1 MRLADLK
8 ICQNKRSFRSA
19 PRVIIISKMS
29 TTFFVSLIG
38 KAVAKASRLRGGHG
52 SALPGLVIEKVS
64 PNFLRDA
71 LTHLPYGVVVISG
84 TNGKT
89 TTTKIVVELLRA
101 AGLKVFTNPSGSNF
115 TRGIAS
121 VAALEMRRGRLDAD
135 IAVVELDEAH
145 AVHFVRQVPPK
156 FSLILNVLR
165 DQLDRFGEI
174 DTTAKLL
181 AKIADR
187 TTGTVVLNREDPLVA
202 TIPADKKV
210 YFGYSEAVAKLF
222 PNDDELYGSSGRS
235 EKDTLAA
242 TITLDG
248 LDGTL
253 ATFNIGSA
261 ELLLRGAH
269 NALNAAAALA
279 LVQEILGDKFN
290 ANETLKALSR
300 VQPAFGRGESF
311 IINDQPLELMLVK
324 NPSGFRISLAS
335 QNNVNAATM
344 IAIND
349 QYADGRDMSWLWDVD
364 FSRLPSVELVSGVRA
379 YDMALR
385 LEASGIGV
393 ETVETDISIAV
404 DTFLTANT
412 GRPMQI
418 YATYTAML
426 KIRKL
431 LKSRRSA

>member
-1 MRLADLK
+1 MKSLFLSSSLGK
-8 ICQNKRSFRSA
+8 I
-19 PRVIIISKMS
+19 
-29 TTFFVSLIG
+29 VS
-38 KAVAKASRLRGGHG
+38 KASRLRGGHG
-52 SALPGLVIEKVS
+52 SALPGLVVEKVS
-64 PNFLRDA
+64 PHFLRDA
-71 LTHLPYGVVVISG
+71 LTNLPYGVVVISG

-156 FSLILNVLR
+156 YSLILNVLR

-181 AKIADR
+181 AKVADQ

-202 TIPADKKV
+202 AITANRKV
-210 YFGYSEAVAKLF
+210 YFGYSGSVATLF
-222 PNDDELYGSSGRS
+222 PNDDELYSTKKRSSAS
-235 EKDTLAA
+235 QPDA
-242 TITLDG
+242 TVTLDE
-248 LDGTL
+248 LDGSM
-253 ATFNIGSA
+253 ATFNIGSS

-279 LVQEILGDKFN
+279 LVREILGDTFE
-290 ANETLKALSR
+290 ADESLAALSQ

-311 IINDQPLELMLVK
+311 TINGQPLELILVK

-335 QNNVNAATM
+335 QNDPNAATM

-364 FSRLPSVELVSGVRA
+364 FSKLSSVAMISGVRA

-385 LEASGIGV
+385 LETSGINVGA
-393 ETVETDISIAV
+393 VETDLTVAV
-404 DTFLTANT
+404 DQFLTD
-412 GRPMQI
+412 RPMQI

-426 KIRKL
+426 KIRKA
-431 LKSRRSA
+431 LKARRQA

>member
-1 MRLADLK
+1 MKSLFLSSSLGK
-8 ICQNKRSFRSA
+8 I
-19 PRVIIISKMS
+19 
-29 TTFFVSLIG
+29 VS
-38 KAVAKASRLRGGHG
+38 KASRLRGGHG
-52 SALPGLVIEKVS
+52 SALPGLVVEKVS
-64 PNFLRDA
+64 PHFLRDA
-71 LTHLPYGVVVISG
+71 LTNLPYGVVVISG

-156 FSLILNVLR
+156 YSLILNVLR

-181 AKIADR
+181 AKVADQ

-202 TIPADKKV
+202 AITANRKV
-210 YFGYSEAVAKLF
+210 YFGYSGSVATLF
-222 PNDDELYGSSGRS
+222 PNDDELYSTKKRSSAS
-235 EKDTLAA
+235 QPDA
-242 TITLDG
+242 TVTLDE
-248 LDGTL
+248 LDGST
-253 ATFNIGSA
+253 ATFNIGSS

-279 LVQEILGDKFN
+279 LVREILGDTFE
-290 ANETLKALSR
+290 ADESLAALSQ

-311 IINDQPLELMLVK
+311 TINGQPLELILVK

-335 QNNVNAATM
+335 QNDPNAATM

-364 FSRLPSVELVSGVRA
+364 FSKLSSVAMISGVRA

-385 LEASGIGV
+385 LETSGINVGA
-393 ETVETDISIAV
+393 VETDLTVAV
-404 DTFLTANT
+404 DQFLTD
-412 GRPMQI
+412 RPMQI

-426 KIRKL
+426 KIRKA
-431 LKSRRSA
+431 LKARRQA

>member
-1 MRLADLK
+1 MKSLLLSSSLGK
-8 ICQNKRSFRSA
+8 I
-19 PRVIIISKMS
+19 
-29 TTFFVSLIG
+29 VS
-38 KAVAKASRLRGGHG
+38 KASRLRGGHG
-52 SALPGLVIEKVS
+52 SALPGLVVEKVS
-64 PNFLRDA
+64 PHFLRDT
-71 LTHLPYGVVVISG
+71 LTNLPYGVVVISG

-156 FSLILNVLR
+156 YSLILNVLR

-181 AKIADR
+181 AKVANQ

-202 TIPADKKV
+202 AITANRKV
-210 YFGYSEAVAKLF
+210 YFGYSGSVATLF
-222 PNDDELYGSSGRS
+222 PNDDELYSTKKRSSAS
-235 EKDTLAA
+235 QPDA
-242 TITLDG
+242 TVTLDE
-248 LDGTL
+248 LDGSM
-253 ATFNIGSA
+253 ATFNIGSS

-279 LVQEILGDKFN
+279 LVREILGDKFE
-290 ANETLKALSR
+290 ADESLAALSQ

-311 IINDQPLELMLVK
+311 TINGQPLELILVK

-335 QNNVNAATM
+335 QNDPNAATM

-364 FSRLPSVELVSGVRA
+364 FSKLSSVAMISGVRA

-385 LEASGIGV
+385 LETSGIDVGA
-393 ETVETDISIAV
+393 VETDLTVAV
-404 DTFLTANT
+404 GQFLTD
-412 GRPMQI
+412 RPMQI

-426 KIRKL
+426 KIRKA
-431 LKSRRSA
+431 LKARRQA

>member
-1 MRLADLK
+1 M
-8 ICQNKRSFRSA
+8 
-19 PRVIIISKMS
+19 
-29 TTFFVSLIG
+29 
-38 KAVAKASRLRGGHG
+38 
-52 SALPGLVIEKVS
+52 PGLVVEKVS
-64 PNFLRDA
+64 PHFLRDA
-71 LTHLPYGVVVISG
+71 LTNLPYGVVVISG

-156 FSLILNVLR
+156 YSLILNVLR

-181 AKIADR
+181 AKVADQ

-202 TIPADKKV
+202 AITANRKV
-210 YFGYSEAVAKLF
+210 YFGYSGSVATLF
-222 PNDDELYGSSGRS
+222 PNDDELYSTKKRSSAS
-235 EKDTLAA
+235 QPDA
-242 TITLDG
+242 TVTLDE
-248 LDGTL
+248 LDGST
-253 ATFNIGSA
+253 ATFNIGSS

-279 LVQEILGDKFN
+279 LVREILGDTFE
-290 ANETLKALSR
+290 ADESLAALSQ

-311 IINDQPLELMLVK
+311 TINGQPLELILVK

-335 QNNVNAATM
+335 QNDPNAATM

-364 FSRLPSVELVSGVRA
+364 FSKLSSVAMISGVRA

-385 LEASGIGV
+385 LETSGINVGA
-393 ETVETDISIAV
+393 VETDLTVAV
-404 DTFLTANT
+404 DQFLTD
-412 GRPMQI
+412 RPMQI

-426 KIRKL
+426 KIRKA
-431 LKSRRSA
+431 LKARRQA

>member
-1 MRLADLK
+1 MKSLFLSSSLGK
-8 ICQNKRSFRSA
+8 I
-19 PRVIIISKMS
+19 
-29 TTFFVSLIG
+29 VS
-38 KAVAKASRLRGGHG
+38 KASRLRGGHG
-52 SALPGLVIEKVS
+52 SALPGLVVEKVS
-64 PNFLRDA
+64 PHFLRDA
-71 LTHLPYGVVVISG
+71 LTNLPYGVVVISG

-156 FSLILNVLR
+156 YSLILNVLR

-181 AKIADR
+181 AKVADQ

-202 TIPADKKV
+202 AITANRKV
-210 YFGYSEAVAKLF
+210 YFGYSGSVATLF
-222 PNDDELYGSSGRS
+222 PNDDELYSTKKRSSAS
-235 EKDTLAA
+235 QPDA
-242 TITLDG
+242 TVTLDE
-248 LDGTL
+248 LDGST
-253 ATFNIGSA
+253 ATFNIGSS

-279 LVQEILGDKFN
+279 LVREILGDKFE
-290 ANETLKALSR
+290 ADESLAALSQ

-311 IINDQPLELMLVK
+311 TINGQPLELILVK

-335 QNNVNAATM
+335 QNDPNAATM

-364 FSRLPSVELVSGVRA
+364 FSKLSSVAMISGVRA

-385 LEASGIGV
+385 LETSGINVGA
-393 ETVETDISIAV
+393 VETDLTVAV
-404 DTFLTANT
+404 DQFLTD
-412 GRPMQI
+412 RPMQI

-426 KIRKL
+426 KIRKA
-431 LKSRRSA
+431 LKARRQA

>member
-1 MRLADLK
+1 MKSLFLSSSLGK
-8 ICQNKRSFRSA
+8 I
-19 PRVIIISKMS
+19 
-29 TTFFVSLIG
+29 VS
-38 KAVAKASRLRGGHG
+38 KASRLRGGHG
-52 SALPGLVIEKVS
+52 SALPGLVVEKVS
-64 PNFLRDA
+64 PHFLRDA
-71 LTHLPYGVVVISG
+71 LTNLPYGVVVISG

-156 FSLILNVLR
+156 YSLILNVLR

-181 AKIADR
+181 AKVANQ

-202 TIPADKKV
+202 AITANRKV
-210 YFGYSEAVAKLF
+210 YFGYSGSVATLF
-222 PNDDELYGSSGRS
+222 PNDDELYSTKKRSSAS
-235 EKDTLAA
+235 QPDA
-242 TITLDG
+242 TVTLDE
-248 LDGTL
+248 LDGST
-253 ATFNIGSA
+253 ATFNIGSS

-279 LVQEILGDKFN
+279 LVREILGDKFE
-290 ANETLKALSR
+290 ADESLAALSQ

-311 IINDQPLELMLVK
+311 TINGQPLELILVK

-335 QNNVNAATM
+335 QNDPNAATM

-364 FSRLPSVELVSGVRA
+364 FSKLSSVAMISGVRA

-385 LEASGIGV
+385 LETSGINVGA
-393 ETVETDISIAV
+393 VETDLTVAV
-404 DTFLTANT
+404 DQFLTD
-412 GRPMQI
+412 RPMQI

-426 KIRKL
+426 KIRKA
-431 LKSRRSA
+431 LKARRQA

>member
-1 MRLADLK
+1 MKSLLLSSSLGK
-8 ICQNKRSFRSA
+8 I
-19 PRVIIISKMS
+19 
-29 TTFFVSLIG
+29 VS
-38 KAVAKASRLRGGHG
+38 KASRLRGGHG
-52 SALPGLVIEKVS
+52 SALPGLVVEKVS
-64 PNFLRDA
+64 PHFLRDA
-71 LTHLPYGVVVISG
+71 LTNLPYGVVVISG

-156 FSLILNVLR
+156 YSLILNVLR

-181 AKIADR
+181 AKVADQ

-202 TIPADKKV
+202 AITANRKV
-210 YFGYSEAVAKLF
+210 YFGYSGSVATLF
-222 PNDDELYGSSGRS
+222 PNDDELYSTKKRSSAS
-235 EKDTLAA
+235 QPDA
-242 TITLDG
+242 TVTLDE
-248 LDGTL
+248 LDGSM
-253 ATFNIGSA
+253 ATFNIGSS

-279 LVQEILGDKFN
+279 LVREILGDTFE
-290 ANETLKALSR
+290 ADESLAALSQ

-311 IINDQPLELMLVK
+311 TINGQPLELILVK

-335 QNNVNAATM
+335 QNDPNAATM

-364 FSRLPSVELVSGVRA
+364 FAKLSSVAMISGVRA

-385 LEASGIGV
+385 LETSGINVGA
-393 ETVETDISIAV
+393 VETDLTVAV
-404 DTFLTANT
+404 DQFLTD
-412 GRPMQI
+412 RPMQI

-426 KIRKL
+426 KIRKA
-431 LKSRRSA
+431 LKARRQA

>member
-1 MRLADLK
+1 
-8 ICQNKRSFRSA
+8 
-19 PRVIIISKMS
+19 
-29 TTFFVSLIG
+29 
-38 KAVAKASRLRGGHG
+38 
-52 SALPGLVIEKVS
+52 LVVEKVS
-64 PNFLRDA
+64 PHFLRDA
-71 LTHLPYGVVVISG
+71 LTNLPYGVVVISG

-156 FSLILNVLR
+156 YSLILNVLR

-181 AKIADR
+181 AKVANQ

-202 TIPADKKV
+202 AITANRKV
-210 YFGYSEAVAKLF
+210 YFGYSGSVATLF
-222 PNDDELYGSSGRS
+222 PNDDELYSTKKRSSAS
-235 EKDTLAA
+235 QPDA
-242 TITLDG
+242 TVKLDELDG
-248 LDGTL
+248 ST
-253 ATFNIGSA
+253 ATFNIGSS

-279 LVQEILGDKFN
+279 LVREILGDKFE
-290 ANETLKALSR
+290 ADESLAALSQ

-311 IINDQPLELMLVK
+311 TINGQPLELILVK

-335 QNNVNAATM
+335 QNDPNAATM

-364 FSRLPSVELVSGVRA
+364 FSKLSSVAMISGVRA

-385 LEASGIGV
+385 LETSGINVGA
-393 ETVETDISIAV
+393 VETDLTVAV
-404 DTFLTANT
+404 DQFLTD
-412 GRPMQI
+412 RPMQI

-426 KIRKL
+426 KIRKA
-431 LKSRRSA
+431 LKARRQA

>member
-1 MRLADLK
+1 MKSLLLSSSLGK
-8 ICQNKRSFRSA
+8 I
-19 PRVIIISKMS
+19 
-29 TTFFVSLIG
+29 VS
-38 KAVAKASRLRGGHG
+38 KASRLRGGHG
-52 SALPGLVIEKVS
+52 SALPGLVVEKVS
-64 PNFLRDA
+64 PHFLRDT
-71 LTHLPYGVVVISG
+71 LTNLPYGVVVISG

-156 FSLILNVLR
+156 YSLILNVLR

-181 AKIADR
+181 AKVANQ

-202 TIPADKKV
+202 AITANRKV
-210 YFGYSEAVAKLF
+210 YFGSSGSVATLF
-222 PNDDELYGSSGRS
+222 PNDDELYSTKKRSSAS
-235 EKDTLAA
+235 QPDA
-242 TITLDG
+242 TVTLDE
-248 LDGTL
+248 LDGST
-253 ATFNIGSA
+253 ATFNIGSS

-279 LVQEILGDKFN
+279 LVREILGDKFE
-290 ANETLKALSR
+290 ADESLAALSQ

-311 IINDQPLELMLVK
+311 TINGQPLELILVK

-335 QNNVNAATM
+335 QNDPNAATM

-364 FSRLPSVELVSGVRA
+364 FSKLSSVAMISGVRA

-385 LEASGIGV
+385 LETSGINVGA
-393 ETVETDISIAV
+393 VETDLTVAV
-404 DTFLTANT
+404 DQFLTD
-412 GRPMQI
+412 RPMQI

-426 KIRKL
+426 KIRKA
-431 LKSRRSA
+431 LKARRQA

>member
-1 MRLADLK
+1 MKSLFL
-8 ICQNKRSFRSA
+8 SS
-19 PRVIIISKMS
+19 SLGKM
-29 TTFFVSLIG
+29 
-38 KAVAKASRLRGGHG
+38 VAKASRLKGGHG
-52 SALPGLVIEKVS
+52 SALPGLVVEKIS
-64 PNFLRDA
+64 PNFLRAA
-71 LTHLPYGVVVISG
+71 LAHLPYGVVVISG

-121 VAALEMRRGRLDAD
+121 VAALEMKRGRLDAD

-187 TTGTVVLNREDPLVA
+187 TTGAVVLNREDPLVA
-202 TIPADKKV
+202 TIPAGRRV
-210 YFGYSEAVAKLF
+210 YFGYSESVARLF
-222 PNDDELYGSSGRS
+222 PNDDELYGSKRRARRDKLDAS
-235 EKDTLAA
+235 
-242 TITLDG
+242 ITLDK
-248 LDGTL
+248 LDGSL
-253 ATFNIGSA
+253 AQFNIGSSN
-261 ELLLRGAH
+261 LQLRGAH

-279 LVQEILGDKFN
+279 LTREILGDKFN
-290 ANETLKALSR
+290 VERSLEDLSR
-300 VQPAFGRGESF
+300 VLPAFGRGESF
-311 IINDQPLELMLVK
+311 TVNDQSLELILVK

-335 QNNVNAATM
+335 QNNAKAATM

-364 FSRLPSVELVSGVRA
+364 FSRLPAVDMVSGIRG

-385 LEASGIGV
+385 LETGGV
-393 ETVETDISIAV
+393 GVHAIETDLSLAL
-404 DTFLTANT
+404 DNFLAKSRD
-412 GRPMQI
+412 RPMQI

-426 KIRKL
+426 KLRKL
-431 LKSRRSA
+431 LKPRKLI

>member
-1 MRLADLK
+1 M
-8 ICQNKRSFRSA
+8 
-19 PRVIIISKMS
+19 
-29 TTFFVSLIG
+29 
-38 KAVAKASRLRGGHG
+38 VAKASRLKGGHG
-52 SALPGLVIEKVS
+52 SALPGLVVEKIS
-64 PNFLRDA
+64 PNFLRAA
-71 LTHLPYGVVVISG
+71 LAHLPYGVVVISG

-121 VAALEMRRGRLDAD
+121 VAALEMKRGRLDAD

-187 TTGTVVLNREDPLVA
+187 TTGAVVLNREDPLVA
-202 TIPADKKV
+202 TIPAGRRV
-210 YFGYSEAVAKLF
+210 YFGYSESVARLF
-222 PNDDELYGSSGRS
+222 PNDDELYGSKRRARRDKLDAS
-235 EKDTLAA
+235 
-242 TITLDG
+242 ITLDK
-248 LDGTL
+248 LDGSL
-253 ATFNIGSA
+253 AQFNIGSSN
-261 ELLLRGAH
+261 LQLRGAH

-279 LVQEILGDKFN
+279 LTREILGDKFN
-290 ANETLKALSR
+290 VERSLEDLSR
-300 VQPAFGRGESF
+300 VLPAFGRGESF
-311 IINDQPLELMLVK
+311 TVNDQSLELILVK

-335 QNNVNAATM
+335 QNNAKAATM

-364 FSRLPSVELVSGVRA
+364 FSRLPAVDMVSGIRG

-385 LEASGIGV
+385 LETGGV
-393 ETVETDISIAV
+393 GVHAIETDLSLAL
-404 DTFLTANT
+404 DNFLAKSRD
-412 GRPMQI
+412 RPMQI

-426 KIRKL
+426 KLRKL
-431 LKSRRSA
+431 LKPRKLI

>member
-1 MRLADLK
+1 MKSLLLSSSLGK
-8 ICQNKRSFRSA
+8 I
-19 PRVIIISKMS
+19 
-29 TTFFVSLIG
+29 VS
-38 KAVAKASRLRGGHG
+38 KASRLRGGHG
-52 SALPGLVIEKVS
+52 SALPGLVVEKVS
-64 PNFLRDA
+64 PHFLRDT
-71 LTHLPYGVVVISG
+71 LTNLPYGVVVISG

-156 FSLILNVLR
+156 YSLILNVLR

-181 AKIADR
+181 AKVADQ

-202 TIPADKKV
+202 AITANRKV
-210 YFGYSEAVAKLF
+210 YFGYSGSVATLF
-222 PNDDELYGSSGRS
+222 PNDDELYSTKKRSSAS
-235 EKDTLAA
+235 QPDA
-242 TITLDG
+242 TVKLDELDG
-248 LDGTL
+248 ST
-253 ATFNIGSA
+253 ATFNIGSS

-279 LVQEILGDKFN
+279 LVREILGDKFE
-290 ANETLKALSR
+290 ADESLAALSQ

-311 IINDQPLELMLVK
+311 TINGQPLELILVK

-335 QNNVNAATM
+335 QNDPNAATM

-364 FSRLPSVELVSGVRA
+364 FAKLSSVAMISGVRA

-385 LEASGIGV
+385 LETSGINVGA
-393 ETVETDISIAV
+393 VETDLTVAV
-404 DTFLTANT
+404 DQFLTD
-412 GRPMQI
+412 RPMQI

-426 KIRKL
+426 KIRKA
-431 LKSRRSA
+431 LKARRQA

>member
-1 MRLADLK
+1 MKSLFLSSSLGK
-8 ICQNKRSFRSA
+8 I
-19 PRVIIISKMS
+19 
-29 TTFFVSLIG
+29 VS
-38 KAVAKASRLRGGHG
+38 KASRLRGGHG
-52 SALPGLVIEKVS
+52 SALPGLVVEKVS
-64 PNFLRDA
+64 PHFLRDT
-71 LTHLPYGVVVISG
+71 LTNLPYGVVVISG

-156 FSLILNVLR
+156 YSLILNVLR

-181 AKIADR
+181 AKVADQ
-187 TTGTVVLNREDPLVA
+187 TSGTVVLNREDPLVA
-202 TIPADKKV
+202 AITANRKV
-210 YFGYSEAVAKLF
+210 YFGYSGSVATLF
-222 PNDDELYGSSGRS
+222 PNDDELYSTKKRSSAS
-235 EKDTLAA
+235 QPDA
-242 TITLDG
+242 TVTLDE
-248 LDGTL
+248 LDGST
-253 ATFNIGSA
+253 ATFNIGSS

-279 LVQEILGDKFN
+279 LVREILGDKFE
-290 ANETLKALSR
+290 ADESLAALSQ

-311 IINDQPLELMLVK
+311 TINGQPLELILVK

-335 QNNVNAATM
+335 QNDPNAATM

-364 FSRLPSVELVSGVRA
+364 FSKLSSVAMISGVRA

-385 LEASGIGV
+385 LETSGINVGA
-393 ETVETDISIAV
+393 VETDLTVAV
-404 DTFLTANT
+404 DQFLTD
-412 GRPMQI
+412 RPMQI

-426 KIRKL
+426 KIRKA
-431 LKSRRSA
+431 LKARRQA

>member
-1 MRLADLK
+1 MKSLFLSSSLGK
-8 ICQNKRSFRSA
+8 I
-19 PRVIIISKMS
+19 
-29 TTFFVSLIG
+29 VS
-38 KAVAKASRLRGGHG
+38 KASRLRGGHG
-52 SALPGLVIEKVS
+52 SALPGLVVEKVS
-64 PNFLRDA
+64 PHFLRDA
-71 LTHLPYGVVVISG
+71 LTNLPYGVVVISG

-156 FSLILNVLR
+156 YSLILNVLR

-181 AKIADR
+181 AKVADQ

-202 TIPADKKV
+202 AITANRKV
-210 YFGYSEAVAKLF
+210 YFGYSGSVATLF
-222 PNDDELYGSSGRS
+222 PNDDELYSTKKRSSAS
-235 EKDTLAA
+235 QPDA
-242 TITLDG
+242 TVTLDE
-248 LDGTL
+248 LDGSM
-253 ATFNIGSA
+253 ATFNIGSS

-279 LVQEILGDKFN
+279 LVREILGDTFE
-290 ANETLKALSR
+290 ADESLAALSQ

-311 IINDQPLELMLVK
+311 TINGQPLELILVK

-335 QNNVNAATM
+335 QNDPNAATM

-364 FSRLPSVELVSGVRA
+364 FAKLSSVAMISGVRA

-385 LEASGIGV
+385 LETSGINVGA
-393 ETVETDISIAV
+393 VETDLTVAV
-404 DTFLTANT
+404 DQFLTD
-412 GRPMQI
+412 RPMQI

-426 KIRKL
+426 KIRKA
-431 LKSRRSA
+431 LKARRQA

>member
-1 MRLADLK
+1 MKSLLLSSSLGK
-8 ICQNKRSFRSA
+8 I
-19 PRVIIISKMS
+19 
-29 TTFFVSLIG
+29 VS
-38 KAVAKASRLRGGHG
+38 KASRLRGGHG
-52 SALPGLVIEKVS
+52 SALPGLVVEKVS
-64 PNFLRDA
+64 PHFLRDT
-71 LTHLPYGVVVISG
+71 LTNLPYGVVVISG

-156 FSLILNVLR
+156 YSLILNVLR

-181 AKIADR
+181 AKVANQ

-202 TIPADKKV
+202 AITANRKV
-210 YFGYSEAVAKLF
+210 YFGYSGSVATLF
-222 PNDDELYGSSGRS
+222 PNDDELYSTKKRSSAS
-235 EKDTLAA
+235 QPDA
-242 TITLDG
+242 TVTLDE
-248 LDGTL
+248 LDGST
-253 ATFNIGSA
+253 ATFNIGSS

-279 LVQEILGDKFN
+279 LVREILGDKFE
-290 ANETLKALSR
+290 ADESLAALSQ

-311 IINDQPLELMLVK
+311 TINGQPLELILVK
-324 NPSGFRISLAS
+324 NPRGFRISLAS
-335 QNNVNAATM
+335 QNDPNAATM

-364 FSRLPSVELVSGVRA
+364 FSKLSSVAMISGVRA

-385 LEASGIGV
+385 LETSGINVGA
-393 ETVETDISIAV
+393 VETDLTVAV
-404 DTFLTANT
+404 DQFLTD
-412 GRPMQI
+412 RPMQI

-426 KIRKL
+426 KIRKA
-431 LKSRRSA
+431 LKARRQA